1 MQYRN
6 TQTYWIRTTRLMAV
20 LLALWL
26 LFSVA
31 VHAFVATLNRLT
43 IPFLDLPLGFFMAA
57 QGGLVAFA
65 VMSFQFA
72 RRQDRIDRDHF
83 LTDVAG
89 TASSRGRADV
99 NDRLRRICGICAAG
113 FLLLILASVALDRL
127 GIAGETIGPVAVL
140 GMLTVYAVIGL
151 ASRTQSVAEYQVA
164 GRSVPV
170 VFAAM
175 ASGAE
180 WTAAALVL
188 GAMGSLF
195 VSGHDGHALVL
206 GLTGGYVLSAV
217 LIAPFVRRSG
227 ASTLPDFLAARFDGG
242 AIRWLAVIMLTI
254 CAFAFAVPLIG
265 LAGAIVARA
274 LGLEIDLA
282 VYCIVVT
289 ILLVVVP
296 GGMRGL
302 TATQVVQWVVLFVG
316 CVALFLI
323 YEIQRFD
330 APVGAMFDPAVDAL
344 RALLRGMGLAPS
356 LSPRGVPFD
365 VVEQASN
372 IEFIVC
378 LMLGTAS
385 FPHILMHPLTTSGVR
400 EARASLAWSLLCIA
414 MIAFALPIFIALSG
428 SEAETGRSGTVPA
441 LVAVV
446 GTTAMLAAAGAPLLA
461 IANSL
466 VHDVGRRMLA
476 FAAFPEGRLLFTRL
490 LAIVAT
496 LLAGYLAMAWRGSP
510 AAMVAWSFSLAAAGF
525 FPALVLGIWYRRTTT
540 PAVLCGMVAGFGLCL
555 FYIVVSRYF
564 PQAGV
569 THFGMASL
577 VNPATGRPLVNVAQV
592 LSEPRW
598 LADVPASAANPL
610 ASKVGWFNV
619 GNIAGGVFGVLTG
632 FLTIV
637 AISLLGRQPSARK
650 AALIDSIRAPTAT
663 PLLKP

>member
-1 MQYRN
+1 MQDRN
-6 TQTYWIRTTRLMAV
+6 TRTYWIRTTRLMLV

-26 LFSVA
+26 LLSIA
-31 VHAFVATLNRLT
+31 VHAFVVPLNRLT
-43 IPFLDLPLGFFMAA
+43 IPFLDLPFGSFMAA
-57 QGGLVAFA
+57 HGAIVAFA

-72 RRQDRIDRDHF
+72 KRQNRIDRDHF
-83 LTDVAG
+83 LTDIG
-89 TASSRGRADV
+89 GASNSPADITGRLGRV
-99 NDRLRRICGICAAG
+99 CGICALG
-113 FLLLILASVALDRL
+113 VLLVILAFVILERF
-127 GIAGETIGPVAVL
+127 GIAGKAIGPVVVL
-140 GMLTVYAVIGL
+140 GMLTIYAVIGL
-151 ASRTQSVAEYQVA
+151 LVRTQSAAEHQVA
-164 GRSVPV
+164 GRRVPI

-180 WTAAALVL
+180 WTAVALVL

-195 VSGHDGHALVL
+195 VTDRDGHALAA
-206 GLTGGYVLSAV
+206 GLTGGYVLSAI

-227 ASTLPDFLAARFDGG
+227 AGTLPDFLAARFDSGM
-242 AIRWLAVIMLTI
+242 IRWLAVIVLAL
-254 CAFAFAVPLIG
+254 CAFAFAAPLIG
-265 LAGAIVARA
+265 IAGAIVART

-282 VYCIVVT
+282 VYCVVVT
-289 ILLVVVP
+289 ILLVIVP

-302 TATQVVQWVVLFVG
+302 TVSQVVQWVVLVVG

-323 YEIQRFD
+323 YEMQRLD
-330 APVGAMFDPAVDAL
+330 APAGATFEALDAL

-356 LSPRGVPFD
+356 PSPRGVPFD

-400 EARASLAWSLLCIA
+400 EARASLAWSLLFIA
-414 MIAFALPIFIALSG
+414 IVAFALPTFIALSG
-428 SEAETGRSGTVPA
+428 SEAETGHGDLVPA

-446 GTTAMLAAAGAPLLA
+446 GTTAMLATASALLLSV
-461 IANSL
+461 ANSL
-466 VHDVGRRMLA
+466 VHDVGRRMFA
-476 FAAFPEGRLLFTRL
+476 FTAFPESRLLFTRL

-496 LLAGYLAMAWRGSP
+496 LLAGYLAIAWRGSP
-510 AAMVAWSFSLAAAGF
+510 VAMVAWSFSLAAAGF

-540 PAVLCGMVAGFGLCL
+540 PAVVCGMVAGFGLCL
-555 FYIVVSRYF
+555 FYIAVSRYF

-577 VNPATGRPLVNVAQV
+577 VNPATGRPLVNVAQI
-592 LSEPRW
+592 LSEARW

-619 GNIAGGVFGVLTG
+619 SNTACGVFGVLTG
-632 FLTIV
+632 FLVIV
-637 AISLLGRQPSARK
+637 AISLLGRKPSARN
-650 AALIDSIRAPTAT
+650 AARIDRIRVPTAA